1 MATSDRMLNV
11 RALWD
16 EAGRV
21 WVAMSDDVPGL
32 VLEAAS
38 LDELFLELQEWIPE
52 MLELDGK
59 GDGRHA
65 PFRLVAAHG
74 EPGVTAAR
82 GR

>member
-1 MATSDRMLNV
+1 MLNV

-38 LDELFLELQEWIPE
+38 LDELFLDLQEWIPE

-59 GDGRHA
+59 GGGGHA

-74 EPGVTAAR
+74 EPGAAAP
-82 GR
+82 